1 MKRRMAIFT
10 ALLLVSFKAGAE
22 DTLPSVVSLDY
33 CADQYVLALGAPAQ
47 IKGLSRESRMS
58 HSFYRDRAAGLP
70 QTGASVEEILAKS
83 PQVVVTTWG
92 GGPRLFSHL
101 RAQGIEVVRAPYE
114 DSIEQVAANL
124 KHVGAALAQEARA
137 GKLAEDLRRRQA
149 KLETLPDLPL
159 TAAYLTPGGV
169 TAGRG
174 TTVDTTL
181 RLAGFRTLGEEMA
194 LEGWPNFPLEQAL
207 RQPPDVFV
215 TGFYDQPSAQEAH
228 WSLARHASVRS
239 LLKTQLR
246 IDVPGRYLSC
256 NGLFIV
262 DAAELIR
269 AQADRALGRQAEL
282 VP

>member
-1 MKRRMAIFT
+1 MKLRA
-10 ALLLVSFKAGAE
+10 ALIAASLFAPLKAFGSEA
-22 DTLPSVVSLDY
+22 LPSVVSLDY
-33 CADQYVLALGAPAQ
+33 CADQYVLALGDAGQ
-47 IKGLSRESRMS
+47 IKGLSRESRMP
-58 HSFYRDRAAGLP
+58 HSFYRDRAMGLP
-70 QTGASVEEILAKS
+70 QTGASIEEILGIA
-83 PQVVVTTWG
+83 PDVVVTTWG

-101 RAQGIEVVRAPYE
+101 RTQGIEVVRAPYE
-114 DSIEQVAANL
+114 DSIAQVAANL
-124 KHVGAALAQEARA
+124 THVGAALDRVDRAQE
-137 GKLAEDLRRRQA
+137 LADDLRLRQA
-149 KLETLPDLPL
+149 RLEAKPGLAL

-194 LEGWPNFPLEQAL
+194 LDGWPGFPLEQAL

-239 LLKTQLR
+239 LLQNHLR

-269 AQADRALGRQAEL
+269 SQTDEALQREKEEAQ
-282 VP
+282 